1 MLSISNL
8 TKSFGGVKAV
18 DAFSFKVTKNSITAL
33 VGPNGAGKTTV
44 FQLVSGLQDA
54 DAGTV
59 VFSGGAEPGPKAAGE
74 EHDLLVLPAWRRAR
88 LGLSRT
94 FQLSKLFKNLS
105 IEDNLLLALR
115 EDDDRFWKML
125 LRGTGGDTIEKKKIH
140 EMMDFVGLHK
150 DPQTIVTDL
159 SYGQQKLFDL
169 CRALLNPHTF
179 LMLDEPVAGVNPVLR
194 GQFKGL
200 LRELKARGETIF
212 LIEHDMDFVR
222 AVADQVVVMD
232 QGRLLAQGSADAVFK
247 DEKVLEAYLG
257 SL

>member
-1 MLSISNL
+1 MLEISNL

-18 DAFSFKVTKNSITAL
+18 DALSFGVAKNSITAL

-44 FQLVSGLQDA
+44 FQLVSGLQNA
-54 DAGTV
+54 DTGTV
-59 VFSGGAEPGPKAAGE
+59 VFEG
-74 EHDLLVLPAWRRAR
+74 HDLLMLPAWRRAR

-94 FQLSKLFKNLS
+94 FQLSKLFRNLS

-115 EDDDRFWKML
+115 EDDDQFWKML
-125 LRGTGGDTIEKKKIH
+125 LRGTGGDADEKKKIH
-140 EMMDFVGLHK
+140 EMIGFVGLDK
-150 DPQTIVTDL
+150 SPQTIVTDL

-169 CRALLNPHTF
+169 CRALLNPHSF

-194 GQFKGL
+194 EQFKGL
-200 LRELKARGETIF
+200 LLELKARGETIL

-222 AVADQVVVMD
+222 AVADHVIVMD
-232 QGRLLAQGSADAVFK
+232 QGRLLAQGSPDTVLR

>member
-1 MLSISNL
+1 MLQIANL
-8 TKSFGGVKAV
+8 TKSFGGVRAV
-18 DAFSFKVTKNSITAL
+18 VDLTFDVAKNSITTL

-44 FQLVSGLQDA
+44 FQLVSGLHEA

-59 VFSGGAEPGPKAAGE
+59 VFEGR
-74 EHDLLVLPAWRRAR
+74 DLSRLQPWRRAR

-115 EDDDRFWKML
+115 EDDDQFWKMFW
-125 LRGTGGDTIEKKKIH
+125 RGTAGDTQEKKRIH
-140 EMMDFVGLHK
+140 EMMDFVGLDK
-150 DPQTIVTDL
+150 DPATIVTDL

-169 CRALLNPHTF
+169 ARALLNRHTF

-194 GQFKGL
+194 EQFKDL
-200 LRELKARGETIF
+200 LRQLKAQGETIL

-222 AVADQVVVMD
+222 AVADHVVVMD
-232 QGRLLAQGSADAVFK
+232 QGKLLAQGTPEVVLK

-257 SL
+257 SI